1 MANPDRLQ
9 GRLLWATG
17 VTIAAAIIVSVI
29 AAQQKKAA
37 QIFDRRGWPT
47 GEFGPVDYS
56 SLWVVV
62 VIAAVALLCIAA
74 VTVRAYR
81 RGDL

>member
-1 MANPDRLQ
+1 MASPDRLQ

-17 VTIAAAIIVSVI
+17 VTIAAAIIVGVI

-56 SLWVVV
+56 PLWVVV
-62 VIAAVALLCIAA
+62 AIVGVALLCIAVVA
-74 VTVRAYR
+74 VRAYR